1 MKHQFDRTLLK
12 IAEITRGRISRPQT
26 LSDFLAYC
34 ALLLSIRTDPVH
46 TEQRSKS
53 LERLKANYKKD
64 EWEAFYQGLVD
75 LCRTFV
81 SNIQVGRY
89 EDLFAGPFT
98 QVRATSQALKQ
109 DFTPVDVGKLIGA
122 ISVSSNLSL
131 PEEGFFS
138 LSDHACGSGTL
149 LLAGAQRIADTGY
162 NPAEQLVIQ
171 AADLDARCVHMTYL
185 HLSLYGIP
193 AVVVQGNTITLNEYD
208 RWYIPVYLWRKWI
221 WRAPMPFGDSGYIS
235 DEKLKCF
242 SKTISLQRQI
252 FQVICTSPRP
262 TRILSISASTTVSL
276 SSMSILSQ
284 SFIYP
289 LMVSM
294 FRFPYISADI

>member
-1 MKHQFDRTLLK
+1 MKIRRHCSVSVSSVLEVKRLKHQFDKTLLK

-46 TEQRSKS
+46 SEQRSKS

-64 EWEAFYQGLVD
+64 EWEAFHQGLVD

-81 SNIQVGRY
+81 RNIQVGRY
-89 EDLFAGPFT
+89 EDLFAGSFT
-98 QVRATSQALKQ
+98 QVRATSRALKQ

-193 AVVVQGNTITLNEYD
+193 AVVVHGNTITLNEYD
-208 RWYIPVYLWRKWI
+208 RWYTPVYLWRKWI

-242 SKTISLQRQI
+242 DEPIYGAYRYMEQQFSTADANSSTDKQKT
-252 FQVICTSPRP
+252 T
-262 TRILSISASTTVSL
+262 
-276 SSMSILSQ
+276 
-284 SFIYP
+284 
-289 LMVSM
+289 
-294 FRFPYISADI
+294 

>member
-81 SNIQVGRY
+81 RNIQVGRY

-98 QVRATSQALKQ
+98 QVRATSRALKQ

-131 PEEGFFS
+131 PEKGFFS
-138 LSDHACGSGTL
+138 LGDHACGSGTL

-193 AVVVQGNTITLNEYD
+193 AVVVHGNTITLNEYD
-208 RWYIPVYLWRKWI
+208 RWYTPVYLWRKWI

-242 SKTISLQRQI
+242 DEPIYGAYRYMEQQFSTADANSSTDKQKT
-252 FQVICTSPRP
+252 T
-262 TRILSISASTTVSL
+262 
-276 SSMSILSQ
+276 
-284 SFIYP
+284 
-289 LMVSM
+289 
-294 FRFPYISADI
+294 

>member
-1 MKHQFDRTLLK
+1 MKHQFDKTLLK

-46 TEQRSKS
+46 SEQRSKS

-64 EWEAFYQGLVD
+64 EWEAFHQGLVD

-81 SNIQVGRY
+81 RNIQVGRY
-89 EDLFAGPFT
+89 EDLFAGSFT
-98 QVRATSQALKQ
+98 QVRATSRALKQ

-193 AVVVQGNTITLNEYD
+193 AVVVHGNTITLNEYD
-208 RWYIPVYLWRKWI
+208 RWYTPVYLWRKWI

-242 SKTISLQRQI
+242 DEPIYGAYRYMEQQFSTADANSSTDKQKT
-252 FQVICTSPRP
+252 T
-262 TRILSISASTTVSL
+262 
-276 SSMSILSQ
+276 
-284 SFIYP
+284 
-289 LMVSM
+289 
-294 FRFPYISADI
+294 

>member
-1 MKHQFDRTLLK
+1 LEVKRLKHQFDKTLLK

-46 TEQRSKS
+46 SEQRSKS

-64 EWEAFYQGLVD
+64 EWEAFHQGLVD

-81 SNIQVGRY
+81 RNIQVGRY

-98 QVRATSQALKQ
+98 QVRATSRALKQ

-131 PEEGFFS
+131 PEKGFFS
-138 LSDHACGSGTL
+138 LGDHACGSGTL

-193 AVVVQGNTITLNEYD
+193 AVVVHGNTITLNEYD
-208 RWYIPVYLWRKWI
+208 RWYTPVYLWRKWI
-221 WRAPMPFGDSGYIS
+221 WRAPMPLGDSGYIS

-242 SKTISLQRQI
+242 DEPIYGAYRYMEQQFSTADANSSTDKQKT
-252 FQVICTSPRP
+252 T
-262 TRILSISASTTVSL
+262 
-276 SSMSILSQ
+276 
-284 SFIYP
+284 
-289 LMVSM
+289 
-294 FRFPYISADI
+294 

>member
-1 MKHQFDRTLLK
+1 MKIRRHCSVSVSSVLEVKRLKHQFDKTLLK

-46 TEQRSKS
+46 SEQRSKS

-64 EWEAFYQGLVD
+64 EWEAFHQGLVD

-81 SNIQVGRY
+81 RNIQVGRY
-89 EDLFAGPFT
+89 EDLFAGSFT
-98 QVRATSQALKQ
+98 QVRATSRALKQ

-131 PEEGFFS
+131 PEKGFFS
-138 LSDHACGSGTL
+138 LGDHACGSGTL

-193 AVVVQGNTITLNEYD
+193 AVVVHGNTITLNEYD
-208 RWYIPVYLWRKWI
+208 RWYTPVYLWRKWI

-242 SKTISLQRQI
+242 DEPIYGAYRYMEQQFSTADANSSTDKQKT
-252 FQVICTSPRP
+252 T
-262 TRILSISASTTVSL
+262 
-276 SSMSILSQ
+276 
-284 SFIYP
+284 
-289 LMVSM
+289 
-294 FRFPYISADI
+294 

>member
-1 MKHQFDRTLLK
+1 MKIRRHCSVSVSSVLEVKRLKHQFDKTLLK

-46 TEQRSKS
+46 SEQRSKS

-64 EWEAFYQGLVD
+64 EWEVFYQGLVE

-81 SNIQVGRY
+81 RNIQVGRY

-98 QVRATSQALKQ
+98 QVRATSRALKQ

-122 ISVSSNLSL
+122 ISVSSNISL
-131 PEEGFFS
+131 PEKGFFS
-138 LSDHACGSGTL
+138 LGDHACGSGTL

-193 AVVVQGNTITLNEYD
+193 AVVVHGNTITLNEYD
-208 RWYIPVYLWRKWI
+208 RWYTPVYLWRKWI
-221 WRAPMPFGDSGYIS
+221 WRASLPFGDSGYIS

-242 SKTISLQRQI
+242 DEPIYGAYRYMEQQFSTADANSSTDKQKT
-252 FQVICTSPRP
+252 T
-262 TRILSISASTTVSL
+262 
-276 SSMSILSQ
+276 
-284 SFIYP
+284 
-289 LMVSM
+289 
-294 FRFPYISADI
+294 

>member
-1 MKHQFDRTLLK
+1 MKIRRHCSVSVSSVLEVKRLKHQFDKTLLK

-46 TEQRSKS
+46 SEQRSKS

-64 EWEAFYQGLVD
+64 EWEAFHQGLVD

-81 SNIQVGRY
+81 RNIQVGRY

-98 QVRATSQALKQ
+98 QVRATSRALKQ

-131 PEEGFFS
+131 PEKGFFS
-138 LSDHACGSGTL
+138 LGDHACGSGTL

-193 AVVVQGNTITLNEYD
+193 AVVVHGNTITLNEYD
-208 RWYIPVYLWRKWI
+208 RWYTPVYLWRKWI

-242 SKTISLQRQI
+242 DEPIYGAYRYMEQQFSTADANSSTDKQKT
-252 FQVICTSPRP
+252 T
-262 TRILSISASTTVSL
+262 
-276 SSMSILSQ
+276 
-284 SFIYP
+284 
-289 LMVSM
+289 
-294 FRFPYISADI
+294 

>member
-81 SNIQVGRY
+81 RNIQVGRY

-98 QVRATSQALKQ
+98 QVRATSRALKQ

-193 AVVVQGNTITLNEYD
+193 AVIVQGNTITLNEYD
-208 RWYIPVYLWRKWI
+208 RWYTPVYLWRKWI

-242 SKTISLQRQI
+242 DEPIYGAYRYMEQQFSTADANSSTDKQKT
-252 FQVICTSPRP
+252 T
-262 TRILSISASTTVSL
+262 
-276 SSMSILSQ
+276 
-284 SFIYP
+284 
-289 LMVSM
+289 
-294 FRFPYISADI
+294 

>member
-122 ISVSSNLSL
+122 ISVSSNISL
-131 PEEGFFS
+131 PEKGFFS
-138 LSDHACGSGTL
+138 LGDHACGSGTL

-193 AVVVQGNTITLNEYD
+193 AVVVHGNTITLNEYD
-208 RWYIPVYLWRKWI
+208 RWYTPVYLWRKWI

-242 SKTISLQRQI
+242 DEPIYGAYRYMEQQFSTADANSSTDKQKT
-252 FQVICTSPRP
+252 T
-262 TRILSISASTTVSL
+262 
-276 SSMSILSQ
+276 
-284 SFIYP
+284 
-289 LMVSM
+289 
-294 FRFPYISADI
+294 

>member
-1 MKHQFDRTLLK
+1 MKLRRHCSVSVASVLEVKRLKHQFDRTLLK
-12 IAEITRGRISRPQT
+12 ITEITRGRISRPQT

-64 EWEAFYQGLVD
+64 EWESFYQGLVD

-193 AVVVQGNTITLNEYD
+193 AVVVQGDTITLNEYD
-208 RWYIPVYLWRKWI
+208 RWYTPVYLWRKWI

-242 SKTISLQRQI
+242 DEPIYGAYRYMEQQ
-252 FQVICTSPRP
+252 F
-262 TRILSISASTTVSL
+262 STADAN
-276 SSMSILSQ
+276 SST
-284 SFIYP
+284 
-289 LMVSM
+289 
-294 FRFPYISADI
+294 DK

>member
-1 MKHQFDRTLLK
+1 MKIRRHCSVSVSSVLEVKRLKHQFDRTLLK

-64 EWEAFYQGLVD
+64 EWEAFHQGLVD

-81 SNIQVGRY
+81 RNIQVGRY
-89 EDLFAGPFT
+89 EDLFAGSFT

-193 AVVVQGNTITLNEYD
+193 AVIVQGNTITLNEYD
-208 RWYIPVYLWRKWI
+208 RWYTPVYLWRKWI

-242 SKTISLQRQI
+242 DEPIYGAYRYMEQQ
-252 FQVICTSPRP
+252 F
-262 TRILSISASTTVSL
+262 STADAN
-276 SSMSILSQ
+276 SST
-284 SFIYP
+284 
-289 LMVSM
+289 
-294 FRFPYISADI
+294 DK

>member
-1 MKHQFDRTLLK
+1 MKIRRHCSVSVSSVLEVKRLKHQFDKTLLK

-64 EWEAFYQGLVD
+64 EWEAFHQGLVD

-81 SNIQVGRY
+81 RNIQVGRY
-89 EDLFAGPFT
+89 EDLFAGSFT
-98 QVRATSQALKQ
+98 QVRATSRALKQ

-193 AVVVQGNTITLNEYD
+193 AVVVHGNTITLNEYD
-208 RWYIPVYLWRKWI
+208 RWYTPVYLWRKWI

-242 SKTISLQRQI
+242 DEPIYGAYRYMEQQFSTADANSSTDKQKT
-252 FQVICTSPRP
+252 T
-262 TRILSISASTTVSL
+262 
-276 SSMSILSQ
+276 
-284 SFIYP
+284 
-289 LMVSM
+289 
-294 FRFPYISADI
+294 

>member
-1 MKHQFDRTLLK
+1 MKIRRHCSVSVSSVLEVKRLKHQFDKTLLK

-46 TEQRSKS
+46 SEQRSKS

-81 SNIQVGRY
+81 RNIQVGRY

-122 ISVSSNLSL
+122 ISVSSNISL
-131 PEEGFFS
+131 PEKGFFS
-138 LSDHACGSGTL
+138 LGDHACGSGTL

-193 AVVVQGNTITLNEYD
+193 AVVVHGNTITLNEYD
-208 RWYIPVYLWRKWI
+208 RWYTPVYLWRKWI

-242 SKTISLQRQI
+242 DEPIYGAYRYMEQQFSTADANSSTDKQKT
-252 FQVICTSPRP
+252 T
-262 TRILSISASTTVSL
+262 
-276 SSMSILSQ
+276 
-284 SFIYP
+284 
-289 LMVSM
+289 
-294 FRFPYISADI
+294 

>member
-1 MKHQFDRTLLK
+1 LKHQFDKTLLK

-46 TEQRSKS
+46 SEQRSKS

-64 EWEAFYQGLVD
+64 EWEAFHQGLVD
-75 LCRTFV
+75 LCITFV
-81 SNIQVGRY
+81 RNIQVGRY

-98 QVRATSQALKQ
+98 QVRATSRALKQ

-131 PEEGFFS
+131 PEKGFFS
-138 LSDHACGSGTL
+138 LGDHACGSGTL

-193 AVVVQGNTITLNEYD
+193 AVVVHGNTITLNEYD
-208 RWYIPVYLWRKWI
+208 RWYTPVYLWRKWI

-242 SKTISLQRQI
+242 DEPIYGAYRYMEQQFSTADANSSTDKQKT
-252 FQVICTSPRP
+252 T
-262 TRILSISASTTVSL
+262 
-276 SSMSILSQ
+276 
-284 SFIYP
+284 
-289 LMVSM
+289 
-294 FRFPYISADI
+294 